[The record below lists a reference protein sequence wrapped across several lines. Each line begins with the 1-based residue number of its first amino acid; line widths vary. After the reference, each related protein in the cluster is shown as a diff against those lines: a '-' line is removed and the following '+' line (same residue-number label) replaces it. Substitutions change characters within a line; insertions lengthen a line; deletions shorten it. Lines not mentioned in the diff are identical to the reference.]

1 MANSEI
7 LGVHWLAA
15 GNVFQSYFRICLEQ
29 HSISFCVQSVL
40 AMSLKLGNWE
50 MLAQQQ
56 RNKKVSFH
64 LPATV
69 AETPHREPLI
79 QISPMP
85 DNSLLVVGQDGLIS
99 VWTSDLKL
107 KKNRFILDENKQQNR
122 KMKWIADLTLM
133 PQYNKLIVG
142 TCDRELRFYELSNF
156 EPYCQI
162 IGLETLPLH
171 LGYSTRDTDEGV
183 LYFGDEQGCINVI
196 LISSVAETIRSWT
209 KCQIIDDIPSVSMDI
224 IESAGHVKLIRWKVH
239 NDWVTQIRYV
249 NAIDSI
255 ISSSNDDYTALV
267 IGCVEGTK
275 NMQKRLK
282 DLMDSSSTRSKRSML
297 SGNVPP
303 KRNISDESLFKV
315 KRGVKAFDFCKEN
328 NILVTGGLDR
338 IVRIWNPYVP
348 GWPTGLLRGHSSPIT
363 FLQIADENSK
373 IYSVSTD
380 CTVMVWDI
388 EEHTCL
394 INVIS
399 KASQIK
405 GEIATC
411 FFSSQFRALYIAT
424 DSFSML
430 QLQHSITHPDVP
442 SVSHKEPVTC
452 CQYNQY
458 LEQVVSCSEGSVI
471 KIWDLLTGKLVS
483 EVRGAH
489 GSAAITCLALDNTG
503 SRMFSVAKDGS
514 LKQWDLSSTSVS
526 CLTTLKEAV
535 ADSLTDGQYDCT
547 YAWLHNKRF
556 MISAGCGKQITI
568 LPRNKHKGEILC
580 VASCPPNLV
589 ASSSSDGEIFI
600 WDVTSGNMMC
610 SLGIPKQEELS
621 NETGSSDLII
631 QKLIFL
637 SSRDWKNE
645 CAVLA
650 ASGPNGQIT
659 FWHIFDGGK
668 VFGSFPSSHY
678 QTAVRD
684 MAISE
689 DDSTL
694 CAADQLFYVYIWNIS
709 QYALHGPEAHPP
721 PLIHCW
727 RAHQCDITR
736 VVPVSKYKLVVT
748 SSVDCTVRLWS
759 MKGEPIGTFGQ
770 SELWEAKKRE
780 SWIGQ
785 QSDGRANTDEH
796 PSASGCGAQHSSSSE
811 EQNNKSY
818 SPEFIGISVPVDDKD
833 IAEELHRS
841 RSHSAQRGKM
851 FGPKQVELHQTC
863 GKLNAYQSLQICD
876 LMSVTTNVRRPN
888 PAAELNDLYDL
899 AF

>member
-1 MANSEI
+1 
-7 LGVHWLAA
+7 
-15 GNVFQSYFRICLEQ
+15 
-29 HSISFCVQSVL
+29 
-40 AMSLKLGNWE
+40 MSLKLENCDVLE
-50 MLAQQQ
+50 IHQQQ
-56 RNKKVSFH
+56 RKRRVSFH
-64 LPATV
+64 LPAMV
-69 AETPHREPLI
+69 ADTPHREPLI

-85 DNSLLVVGQDGLIS
+85 DNTLLVVGQDGLIS
-99 VWTSDLKL
+99 VWNPDLKL

-122 KMKWIADLTLM
+122 KMKWVADCTLM
-133 PQYNKLIVG
+133 PQYNKLIIG

-171 LGYSTRDTDEGV
+171 LGCSTRDTDECV
-183 LYFGDEQGCINVI
+183 VYFGDEQGCINI
-196 LISSVAETIRSWT
+196 IFISRVAETIRNWT
-209 KCQIIDDIPSVSMDI
+209 KCQIVDDIPSVSMDI
-224 IESAGHVKLIRWKVH
+224 IESVGHVKYIRWKVH

-249 NAIDSI
+249 HTIDSI

-315 KRGVKAFDFCKEN
+315 KRGVKAFDFCKEG

-399 KASQIK
+399 KASQIR

-411 FFSSQFRALYIAT
+411 FFSPHFRALYIAT

-430 QLQHSITHPDVP
+430 QLQDNVTHADLP

-489 GSAAITCLALDNTG
+489 GSSAINCLALDNTG
-503 SRMFSVAKDGS
+503 NRMFSGAKDGS
-514 LKQWDLSSTSVS
+514 LKEWDLNSTSIS
-526 CLTTLKEAV
+526 CLKTLKEAV
-535 ADSLTDGQYDCT
+535 PDSSTERQYDCT
-547 YAWLHNKRF
+547 YAWLHNNRF
-556 MISAGCGKQITI
+556 MISVGCDKHITI
-568 LPRNKHKGEILC
+568 YPDQQDSAVLENQYLNSTWIGELRNRHKDEILC
-580 VASCPPNLV
+580 VASFPPNLV
-589 ASSSSDGEIFI
+589 ASSSSGGEIFI
-600 WDVTSGNMMC
+600 WNVISGTVIC
-610 SLGIPKQEELS
+610 SINAPKHEGLS
-621 NETGSSDLII
+621 TETGSSDDLII
-631 QKLIFL
+631 KRLIFL
-637 SSRDWKNE
+637 NSRDWKNE
-645 CAVLA
+645 CAVLV
-650 ASGPNGQIT
+650 ASGPKGLIT
-659 FWHIFDGGK
+659 FWHISDGGK
-668 VFGSFPSSHY
+668 VFGSFPGSHY
-678 QTAVRD
+678 EAAVRD

-709 QYALHGPEAHPP
+709 QYALHGPEAQPP

-727 RAHQCDITR
+727 RAHSYDITR
-736 VVPVSKYKLVVT
+736 VVPVVKHKLVVT

-770 SELWEAKKRE
+770 SELWDAKKRE
-780 SWIGQ
+780 SWKDQ
-785 QSDGRANTDEH
+785 QSDSRVNKDES
-796 PSASGCGAQHSSSSE
+796 PSACDCGAPHKPSSE
-811 EQNNKSY
+811 EENIKSDR
-818 SPEFIGISVPVDDKD
+818 PEFVGISVPMDDKD
-833 IAEELHRS
+833 IAEELYLRN
-841 RSHSAQRGKM
+841 RSHSAQRVKM
-851 FGPKQVELHQTC
+851 LGPKQVELHQTC

-888 PAAELNDLYDL
+888 PAEELNDLYDL